1 MQPPITPF
9 APVWK
14 VSREEHRK
22 REVIMRDTPPP
33 EGATQQDYFDRG
45 TQSTRVNNLIRMNQG
60 KMMGIDFDIDKSWIG
75 ASVAP
80 HD

>member
-1 MQPPITPF
+1 VGRAF
-9 APVWK
+9 EAPRRAH
-14 VSREEHRK
+14 SFY
-22 REVIMRDTPPP
+22 P
-33 EGATQQDYFDRG
+33 QQDYFDRG

-60 KMMGIDFDIDKSWIG
+60 KMMGIDFDFDKSWIG